1 MKRATLIFNPR
12 AGQLNMAAKVE
23 PVAEH
28 WRENGWRVTL
38 WPTEAPG
45 HATELA
51 RRAADA
57 GEHVVLA
64 AGGDGTMGQVANG
77 LAGSDTILAPLP
89 IGTAN
94 ALGRELRLPR
104 PQLLDPNAPLVA
116 AEALLDGRVQAIDLT
131 HVRNQ
136 TAAGHALLWAGVG
149 ADGFL
154 VQQLEPRPTW
164 SKRLG
169 PIGYSIQALTVLH
182 RLPAM
187 HAVVT
192 VDDQTVEGDMLLIVI
207 TTSRLYAGG
216 WIELN
221 SGAIFDDGHFEVWLF
236 RAGEFPVNLVTARA
250 GLMARYFTAVQ
261 LNLQEWDPGVISLT
275 GTRAVIETQPRMPC
289 QTDGEWAGYSPLTCE
304 IRPRA
309 LRLLVP
315 PSAPETL
322 FSTPGV
328 PLDDVV

>member
-1 MKRATLIFNPR
+1 MKATLIFNPR
-12 AGQLNMAAKVE
+12 AGQLLTTSKVE
-23 PVAEH
+23 QVADF
-28 WRENGWRVTL
+28 WRSRGWRVQL

-51 RRAADA
+51 RRAADE

-64 AGGDGTMGQVANG
+64 AGGDGTMGHIADG
-77 LAGSDTILAPLP
+77 LAGSNTILAPLP

-116 AEALLDGRVQAIDLT
+116 AEALLAGRVQAIDLT
-131 HVRNQ
+131 YVESQ
-136 TAAGHALLWAGVG
+136 SAAGHALLWTGVG

-187 HAVVT
+187 SAVVA
-192 VDDQTVEGDMLLIVI
+192 VDDEIVEADLLLIVVS
-207 TTSRLYAGG
+207 TGRLYAGG
-216 WIELN
+216 LIEL
-221 SGAIFDDGHFEVWLF
+221 SAGAVLDDGRIEVWLF
-236 RAGEFPVNLVTARA
+236 RAGPLSSKTLTPRA
-250 GLMARYFTAVQ
+250 GLMARYLTEVQ
-261 LNLQEWDPGVISLT
+261 LKVQELDPGVINLA
-275 GTRAVIETQPRMPC
+275 GRRVVVETRPKMPC
-289 QTDGEWAGYSPLTCE
+289 HTDGEWAGYSPLTCE
-304 IRPRA
+304 IRPLA

-315 PSAPETL
+315 PAAPRGL
-322 FSTPGV
+322 FSRPGV
-328 PLDDVV
+328 PLLDALI